1 MKLQRLQVKNF
12 RCIEDSTEFT
22 ICPVTCL
29 VGKNGAGKTS
39 LLEALY
45 KLNPDVRELAA
56 FDVLMEYPRARRRQ
70 YQRQSGAEPDDALI
84 ATWELEDADVARL
97 EEVLGAGAVQS
108 KAVGIRKGY
117 YPERHWTGAITPTID
132 TQDGQMGET
141 GPAEPLSSAPSDAQP
156 QEANDAFYEQH
167 VAKLLPKLLYFSEWH
182 MMQGRIAI
190 DALLHRKQKGE
201 LSGPDRVFL
210 ALLEL
215 GGTSV
220 EAISRIERSEELIA
234 DLEDAARPVTDEI
247 GRFWTQE
254 RDLRVSFHLYPGRP
268 QDPSPFDRG
277 LIFETRIVNTRT
289 NLSLNF
295 EERSTGFVWFFS
307 FLVWYADVRKRYGDN
322 LLILLDDPGL
332 GLHAKAQWDLMR
344 YVNERLAPHY
354 QILYTTHSPFM
365 IDPDRMAWVR
375 TVEDI
380 TDQTPHGEP
389 KPLGT
394 KVGDKVLST
403 NHDTLLPLQ
412 ASLGYR
418 IMQDMAGG
426 KRLLLVEKPADV
438 IYLNWF
444 SARLKQSGRRGL
456 DPAWT
461 LVPCGDLVRL
471 ATLVGLLAND
481 ARDFAVLLSLSEQD
495 PDVVNQRELSRMLE
509 ACRTFPLRRYA
520 RPVAST
526 IEDLIGAPA
535 YPALI
540 DLCYR
545 LPRKQRL
552 AGTQLNADETPILK
566 TIALRMDQLRSTTR
580 SFDPMFPAEYLLGI
594 GNRKAR
600 KLPGIQEA
608 LSRFENLFADLD
620 APVRP
625 RRQDQSATPGE
636 GTPARQLA
644 GSLPWAIES
653 IRRSDAPRPS
663 ASAGQGSIPPA
674 KSSG

>member
-1 MKLQRLQVKNF
+1 MRLRTLHVKNF

-45 KLNPDVRELAA
+45 KVNPDVRELAA
-56 FDVLMEYPRARRRQ
+56 FDVLMEYPRARRRE
-70 YQRQSGAEPDDALI
+70 YQKSAAGGAGEPDDALI
-84 ATWELEDADVARL
+84 TTWELEDRDVARL
-97 EEVLGAGAVQS
+97 EEVLGAGAVKS
-108 KAVGIRKGY
+108 RAVVIRKGY
-117 YPERHWTGAITPTID
+117 YPERHWAGAIEPTAVSPASRDHTGDACVAPTTPEVEGDVEISIPVEVGTATLPD
-132 TQDGQMGET
+132 ET
-141 GPAEPLSSAPSDAQP
+141 SDA
-156 QEANDAFYEQH
+156 FFEQH
-167 VAKLLPKLLYFSEWH
+167 VAGLLPKVLYFSEWH
-182 MMQGRIAI
+182 IMQGRISI
-190 DALLHRKQKGE
+190 DALLYRKQKGE
-201 LSGPDRVFL
+201 LTGPDRVFL

-220 EAISRIERSEELIA
+220 EAIGRIERSEELIA

-247 GRFWTQE
+247 ARFWSQE

-277 LIFETRIVNTRT
+277 LVFETRIVNTKT
-289 NLSLNF
+289 NMSLNF

-307 FLVWYADVRKRYGDN
+307 FLVWYSDVRKRYGDN
-322 LLILLDDPGL
+322 LLIVLDDPGL

-344 YVNERLAPHY
+344 YVTERLAPQY
-354 QILYTTHSPFM
+354 QIVYTTHSPFM

-380 TDQTPHGEP
+380 CDTTPDGAM
-389 KPLGT
+389 KFLGT

-403 NHDTLLPLQ
+403 DHDTLLPLQ

-418 IMQDMAGG
+418 IMQDMAGT

-444 SARLKQSGRRGL
+444 SARLHESGRRGL

-461 LVPCGDLVRL
+461 IVPCGDLVRL

-481 ARDFAVLLSLSEQD
+481 ARGFAVLLSLSEQD

-509 ACRTFPLRRYA
+509 SCRTYPLRRYA
-520 RPVAST
+520 RPVTST

-540 DLCYR
+540 DLCYN

-552 AGTQLNADETPILK
+552 AGRLLDADESPMLK
-566 TIALRMDQLRSTTR
+566 TVADRLSEQHSATGP
-580 SFDPMFPAEYLLGI
+580 FDPMRPAECLLGM
-594 GNRKAR
+594 GGRKAR
-600 KLPGIQEA
+600 KLPGLQEA
-608 LSRFENLFADLD
+608 LSRFEDLFGDLN
-620 APVRP
+620 
-625 RRQDQSATPGE
+625 
-636 GTPARQLA
+636 A
-644 GSLPWAIES
+644 GL
-653 IRRSDAPRPS
+653 
-663 ASAGQGSIPPA
+663 
-674 KSSG
+674 

>member
-1 MKLQRLQVKNF
+1 MKLRCLQVKNF

-45 KLNPDVRELAA
+45 KLNPDVRELGT

-70 YQRQSGAEPDDALI
+70 YQKQSGSEPDDALI
-84 ATWELEDADVARL
+84 TTWELEDADVAKL
-97 EEVLGAGAVQS
+97 EAVLGAGAVQS
-108 KAVGIRKGY
+108 RAIGIRRGY
-117 YPERHWTGAITPTID
+117 YPERHWTGAIAPTGD
-132 TQDGQMGET
+132 TENGRTEETGLT
-141 GPAEPLSSAPSDAQP
+141 GPAGPIPDMPSEAQFEEAAESSAAESQASAED
-156 QEANDAFYEQH
+156 NDAFFEQH

-182 MMQGRIAI
+182 IMQGRISI

-201 LSGPDRVFL
+201 LTGPDRVFL

-247 GRFWTQE
+247 GRFWSQE

-307 FLVWYADVRKRYGDN
+307 FLVWYSDVRKRCGDN
-322 LLILLDDPGL
+322 LLIVLDDPGL

-344 YVNERLAPHY
+344 YVTERLAPFY
-354 QILYTTHSPFM
+354 QIIYTTHSPFM
-365 IDPDRMAWVR
+365 IDPDRIAWVR

-380 TDQTPHGEP
+380 TEETPQGVA
-389 KPLGT
+389 KFLGT
-394 KVGDKVLST
+394 KVGDRILST

-418 IMQDMAGG
+418 IMQDMAAN

-444 SARLKQSGRRGL
+444 SARLKERGRRGL

-461 LVPCGDLVRL
+461 IVPCGDLVRL

-481 ARDFAVLLSLSEQD
+481 TRGFAVLLSLSEQD

-509 ACRTFPLRRYA
+509 SCRTFPLRRYA
-520 RPVAST
+520 QPVTST

-545 LPRKQRL
+545 VPRKQRL
-552 AGTQLNADETPILK
+552 APAVSTSGAAPILK
-566 TIALRMDQLRSTTR
+566 TISDQLGDRSRRASGATGP
-580 SFDPMFPAEYLLGI
+580 FDPMLPAEYLLGI

-608 LSRFENLFADLD
+608 LSRFEDLFTDLN
-620 APVRP
+620 AC
-625 RRQDQSATPGE
+625 
-636 GTPARQLA
+636 L
-644 GSLPWAIES
+644 
-653 IRRSDAPRPS
+653 
-663 ASAGQGSIPPA
+663 
-674 KSSG
+674 

>member
-1 MKLQRLQVKNF
+1 MRLRTLQVKNF

-45 KLNPDVRELAA
+45 KVNPDVRELGA

-70 YQRQSGAEPDDALI
+70 YQKSAAGEPTEPDDALI
-84 ATWELEDADVARL
+84 TTWELEDHDVARL
-97 EEVLGAGAVQS
+97 EEVLGAGTVKSRAV
-108 KAVGIRKGY
+108 VIRQGY
-117 YPERHWTGAITPTID
+117 YPERHWTGALEATHASPL
-132 TQDGQMGET
+132 QAADGGLDAAPKSAIPNPDSEIAQM
-141 GPAEPLSSAPSDAQP
+141 
-156 QEANDAFYEQH
+156 DAFFERH
-167 VAKLLPKLLYFSEWH
+167 VGPLLPKLLYFSEWH
-182 MMQGRIAI
+182 IMEGRISI

-247 GRFWTQE
+247 GRFWSQE

-277 LIFETRIVNTRT
+277 LVFETRIVNTKT
-289 NLSLNF
+289 NMSLNF

-307 FLVWYADVRKRYGDN
+307 FLVWYSDVRRRCGDN
-322 LLILLDDPGL
+322 LLIVLDDPGL

-344 YVNERLAPHY
+344 YVTERLAPHY
-354 QILYTTHSPFM
+354 QIIYTTHSPFM

-375 TVEDI
+375 TVEDLSA
-380 TDQTPHGEP
+380 QTPEGTTRL
-389 KPLGT
+389 LGT
-394 KVGDKVLST
+394 KVGDEVLST
-403 NHDTLLPLQ
+403 DHDTLLPLQ

-418 IMQDMAGG
+418 IMQDMAAG
-426 KRLLLVEKPADV
+426 KRRLLVEKPADV

-444 SARLKQSGRRGL
+444 SARLHESARRGL

-461 LVPCGDLVRL
+461 IVPCGDLVRL

-481 ARDFAVLLSLSEQD
+481 PRGFAVLLSLSERD
-495 PDVVNQRELSRMLE
+495 PDVVNQRELSRMLQS
-509 ACRTFPLRRYA
+509 CRTFPLRRYA
-520 RPVAST
+520 QPVTST
-526 IEDLIGAPA
+526 IEDLIGSPA
-535 YPALI
+535 YPALV
-540 DLCYR
+540 DLCYK

-552 AGTQLNADETPILK
+552 AATIVNADETPILR
-566 TIALRMDQLRSTTR
+566 TVTEHLGDCPSMTQP
-580 SFDPMFPAEYLLGI
+580 FDPMLPAEFLLCMG
-594 GNRKAR
+594 GRKAR

-608 LSRFENLFADLD
+608 LSRFEKLFADLN
-620 APVRP
+620 A
-625 RRQDQSATPGE
+625 
-636 GTPARQLA
+636 
-644 GSLPWAIES
+644 SL
-653 IRRSDAPRPS
+653 
-663 ASAGQGSIPPA
+663 
-674 KSSG
+674 

>member
-277 LIFETRIVNTRT
+277 
-289 NLSLNF
+289 
-295 EERSTGFVWFFS
+295 
-307 FLVWYADVRKRYGDN
+307 DKKQ
-322 LLILLDDPGL
+322 LL
-332 GLHAKAQWDLMR
+332 K
-344 YVNERLAPHY
+344 
-354 QILYTTHSPFM
+354 
-365 IDPDRMAWVR
+365 
-375 TVEDI
+375 
-380 TDQTPHGEP
+380 
-389 KPLGT
+389 
-394 KVGDKVLST
+394 
-403 NHDTLLPLQ
+403 
-412 ASLGYR
+412 
-418 IMQDMAGG
+418 
-426 KRLLLVEKPADV
+426 
-438 IYLNWF
+438 
-444 SARLKQSGRRGL
+444 
-456 DPAWT
+456 
-461 LVPCGDLVRL
+461 
-471 ATLVGLLAND
+471 
-481 ARDFAVLLSLSEQD
+481 
-495 PDVVNQRELSRMLE
+495 
-509 ACRTFPLRRYA
+509 
-520 RPVAST
+520 
-526 IEDLIGAPA
+526 
-535 YPALI
+535 
-540 DLCYR
+540 
-545 LPRKQRL
+545 
-552 AGTQLNADETPILK
+552 
-566 TIALRMDQLRSTTR
+566 
-580 SFDPMFPAEYLLGI
+580 
-594 GNRKAR
+594 
-600 KLPGIQEA
+600 
-608 LSRFENLFADLD
+608 
-620 APVRP
+620 
-625 RRQDQSATPGE
+625 
-636 GTPARQLA
+636 
-644 GSLPWAIES
+644 
-653 IRRSDAPRPS
+653 
-663 ASAGQGSIPPA
+663 
-674 KSSG
+674 